1 MFRPSAA
8 ALAIVLSTG
17 SLSAQ
22 ATSDIVVFSEMGE
35 KFTLVIDGDVKND
48 TPASRV
54 VATGIKNATPLLLVR
69 FADAGA
75 PPIKQNAWMEPGVE
89 YTIRISTNKKGEHVF
104 RMQGQAPLGTT
115 AAGTPD
121 KPKPGSFTDDT
132 PASAPAGSGTGG
144 SNSTTTTTVTE
155 EATGGSGN
163 NMNVDLGINGMNMTM
178 GFTDGTGTGTTTMKT
193 TTTTTV
199 TQTSTRT
206 VDQAGGRPV
215 EVAETPAPPSERPA
229 YHMAG
234 YNGPVGCGYP
244 MSDTD
249 FADAKKSIEKK
260 GFEDTKMTLAKQIG
274 RDHCF
279 TTAQVK
285 GIMQLFGFED
295 SKLDFAKF
303 AYDHTFD
310 IGNYYKVNDVFGFES
325 SVDELNQYIQSR

>member
-1 MFRPSAA
+1 MQAQSDAA
-8 ALAIVLSTG
+8 R
-17 SLSAQ
+17 
-22 ATSDIVVFSEMGE
+22 TSDIVVFSEMGE
-35 KFTLVIDGDVKND
+35 KFTLVIDGDVKNE

-75 PPIKQNAWMEPGVE
+75 APIKQNAWMEPGVE

-121 KPKPGSFTDDT
+121 KPKPGSFTDDDAPT
-132 PASAPAGSGTGG
+132 APAESGTGG
-144 SNSTTTTTVTE
+144 SGTTTTTVTE
-155 EATGGSGN
+155 ETTGGSGDN
-163 NMNVDLGINGMNMTM
+163 VNMNVGINGVNMTM
-178 GFTDGTGTGTTTMKT
+178 GFTDGTGTGTTT
-193 TTTTTV
+193 TTTTV
-199 TQTSTRT
+199 TRTSTRT
-206 VDQAGGRPV
+206 VDQPGRPV
-215 EVAETPAPPSERPA
+215 ETAEAPAPPTERPA

-244 MSDTD
+244 MSDGD
-249 FADAKKSIEKK
+249 FADAKKSIERK